1 MYLGSVGLILGDVD
15 GLKGVS
21 TLILYLIKI
30 FHKIMR
36 TQIALAALVA
46 FAAAQDE
53 VSIEDAMAAAMEE
66 ALSQMTDEERAAW
79 EAAQGALGDMGDMA
93 VDMGDMAESGGDWEG
108 EWDDKDMM
116 DGGWS
121 PELDSAK

>member
-1 MYLGSVGLILGDVD
+1 
-15 GLKGVS
+15 
-21 TLILYLIKI
+21 
-30 FHKIMR
+30 MR

-116 DGGWS
+116 DSWGEGAWS
-121 PELDSAK
+121 SEVEDAKKDMEAAWEAANRATDDLLAKEAALAEL

>member
-1 MYLGSVGLILGDVD
+1 
-15 GLKGVS
+15 
-21 TLILYLIKI
+21 
-30 FHKIMR
+30 MR

-46 FAAAQDE
+46 FAAAQEE

-79 EAAQGALGDMGDMA
+79 EAAQGALGDL
-93 VDMGDMAESGGDWEG
+93 GDMAESGGDWEG

-116 DGGWS
+116 DSWGEGAWS
-121 PELDSAK
+121 SEVEDAKKDMEAAWEAANRATDDLLAKEAALAEL